1 MSVTVTTDVKE
12 TVKAFREFS
21 LKAETNI
28 QKALVRSAMAVEA
41 TAKKLFRLSSD
52 PSRYGQPPRTQT
64 GRLKASI
71 THRLVSDG
79 AEIGTNVE
87 YAEGLEFG
95 TSLTMP
101 HPFMRPALE
110 MRKADIEKE
119 MAKAVKDA
127 G

>member
-1 MSVTVTTDVKE
+1 MSVTINTDD
-12 TVKAFREFS
+12 TVKAFRNFS

-28 QKALVRSAMAVEA
+28 QKAMVRSAMAVEA

-52 PSRYGQPPRTQT
+52 PSVFGQPPRTQT
-64 GRLKASI
+64 GRLKASV
-71 THRLVSDG
+71 THRLVADG

-87 YAEGLEFG
+87 YANALEFG
-95 TSLTMP
+95 TSETMP

-110 MRKADIEKE
+110 MRKSEIESE
-119 MAKAVKDA
+119 LAKAVKDA